1 MQKDNMMYLS
11 KEATNKDQSL
21 KMKLLL
27 MTDDKAAVGMEL
39 IQKLGRLFGDQK
51 GEFTINKPKFPEST
65 LIYANQRSILTLEG
79 GDHAIYLDYVVL
91 GQLICAKHLSEDFD
105 TYDCKPDEVKLYVL
119 IYNNKT
125 GEFKG
130 IQNWLV
136 YIRVRGDEDE
146 MYLSH
151 GYDEDKSGVLYSNV
165 KQILPNIFQSTFF
178 KKHNPMLL
186 DQRALQEY
194 SKLFFFLPST
204 TDRKE
209 KINQF
214 QKNVSL

>member
-1 MQKDNMMYLS
+1 MYLS
-11 KEATNKDQSL
+11 KEATNKNQSL

-27 MTDDKAAVGMEL
+27 MTDDKAAVGTEL

-51 GEFTINKPKFPEST
+51 GEFTINKPKFRENT
-65 LIYANQRSILTLEG
+65 LIYANQRSILTLKG

-105 TYDCKPDEVKLYVL
+105 NYDCKPDVVKYYVL

-136 YIRVRGDEDE
+136 FIRVRGDEDK
-146 MYLSH
+146 MYLSYR
-151 GYDEDKSGVLYSNV
+151 YDEDKSSVLYSNV
-165 KQILPNIFQSTFF
+165 KQILPNIFQGTFF

-186 DQRALQEY
+186 DQRAVQEY
-194 SKLFFFLPST
+194 SELFFFLPST

>member
-1 MQKDNMMYLS
+1 MYLS

-27 MTDDKAAVGMEL
+27 MTDDKAAVGTEL

-51 GEFTINKPKFPEST
+51 GEFTINKPKFRENT
-65 LIYANQRSILTLEG
+65 LIYANQRSILTLKG

-105 TYDCKPDEVKLYVL
+105 NYDCKLDEVKFYVL

-136 YIRVRGDEDE
+136 FIRVRGDEDK
-146 MYLSH
+146 MYLSYR
-151 GYDEDKSGVLYSNV
+151 YDEDKSSVLYSNV
-165 KQILPNIFQSTFF
+165 KQILPNIFQGTFF

-186 DQRALQEY
+186 DQRAVQEY
-194 SKLFFFLPST
+194 SELFFFLPST

>member
-1 MQKDNMMYLS
+1 M
-11 KEATNKDQSL
+11 
-21 KMKLLL
+21 
-27 MTDDKAAVGMEL
+27 
-39 IQKLGRLFGDQK
+39 
-51 GEFTINKPKFPEST
+51 
-65 LIYANQRSILTLEG
+65 
-79 GDHAIYLDYVVL
+79 

-105 TYDCKPDEVKLYVL
+105 NYDCKPDEVKFYVL

-136 YIRVRGDEDE
+136 FIRVRGDEDK
-146 MYLSH
+146 MYLSYR
-151 GYDEDKSGVLYSNV
+151 YDEDKSSVLYSNV
-165 KQILPNIFQSTFF
+165 EQILPNIFQGTFF

-186 DQRALQEY
+186 DQRAVQEY
-194 SKLFFFLPST
+194 SELFFFLPST
-204 TDRKE
+204 TDGKE